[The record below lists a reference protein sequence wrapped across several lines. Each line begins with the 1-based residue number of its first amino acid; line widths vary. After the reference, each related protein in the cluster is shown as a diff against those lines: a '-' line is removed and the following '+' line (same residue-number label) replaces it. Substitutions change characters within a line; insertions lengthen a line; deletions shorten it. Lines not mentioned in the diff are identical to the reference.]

1 MSKKIK
7 ILLAEDEESLG
18 KIISESLVLKG
29 FEVIHCFDGEEAME
43 YYKAGSFDILILD
56 VMMPKKDGFTLA
68 KEIRQTNEIVP
79 ILFLT
84 AKSQTSDIVTGF
96 ESGGND
102 YLKKPFSKSKL
113 LTAIE
118 KFYNENIIHK
128 NSNDNLKVQ
137 IEDITREFV
146 EKLLITIKGHYER

>member
-1 MSKKIK
+1 MKIT
-7 ILLAEDEESLG
+7 IDCDSVLLQKSLEIFL
-18 KIISESLVLKG
+18 KEFKSTDKNCDFLISDK
-29 FEVIHCFDGEEAME
+29 
-43 YYKAGSFDILILD
+43 
-56 VMMPKKDGFTLA
+56 
-68 KEIRQTNEIVP
+68 
-79 ILFLT
+79 LFKVNKPLLFI
-84 AKSQTSDIVTGF
+84 SNSSNQS
-96 ESGGND
+96 

-118 KFYNENIIHK
+118 KFYNENIVHK